1 MEIIRRG
8 TTEKLSRSVQYGHTV
23 YLSGILP
30 TDLTQD
36 IDVQT
41 ASILEAVKLALA
53 QAGSSERRLLFA
65 QIFLKRRED
74 AAAFNRRWNQWLP
87 AGCAPARIC
96 VEANMLN
103 DNVLVELCAVAAAG
117 EAADA

>member
-8 TTEKLSRSVQYGHTV
+8 TTEKLSRSVQFGTTL

-30 TDLTQD
+30 ADLTQD
-36 IDVQT
+36 IETQ
-41 ASILEAVKLALA
+41 AVSLLKEVELALS
-53 QAGSSERRLLFA
+53 QAGSSQRRLLFA
-65 QIFLKRRED
+65 QIFLKNRTD
-74 AAAFNRRWNQWLP
+74 AAAFNRLWTQWLP

-103 DNVLVELCAVAAAG
+103 DAVLVEMCAVAAV
-117 EAADA
+117 ESEF